1 LLANRRYFQ
10 NSRLDTKMKA
20 KKSDNLL
27 SRERLSPPKIDL
39 ARLGKSSDLDPF
51 TLVQNLSPDEFEIFI
66 YEWLFASERYDQNE
80 IYRLGGAGD
89 KGRDLLARDAGN
101 AFFGVAFG
109 VSRFRR
115 DLRENF
121 QRRRK

>member
-1 LLANRRYFQ
+1 
-10 NSRLDTKMKA
+10 MKA

-39 ARLGKSSDLDPF
+39 ARLGKASDLEPF

-66 YEWLFASERYDQNE
+66 YEGLFASERYDQNE

-89 KGRDLLARDAGN
+89 KGRDLLARDLEGN
-101 AFFGVAFG
+101 
-109 VSRFRR
+109 
-115 DLRENF
+115 LEQF
-121 QRRRK
+121 QRHATKSR